1 MGPTFAAHE
10 ALIWAPHV
18 IAGWETALLTALL
31 FSVTSNQ
38 TNYCFPRYNAVTVT
52 DNKMRRYYNLLY
64 IIRILFF
71 SSSEWMRSVAVFDVP

>member
-1 MGPTFAAHE
+1 M
-10 ALIWAPHV
+10 
-18 IAGWETALLTALL
+18 ALLTALL

-64 IIRILFF
+64 VIIILFF
-71 SSSEWMRSVAVFDVP
+71 SSSE

>member
-1 MGPTFAAHE
+1 M
-10 ALIWAPHV
+10 
-18 IAGWETALLTALL
+18 ALLTALL

-52 DNKMRRYYNLLY
+52 DNKMRRYYN
-64 IIRILFF
+64 IIIILFF

>member
-1 MGPTFAAHE
+1 MG
-10 ALIWAPHV
+10 I
-18 IAGWETALLTALL
+18 TALLTALL

-52 DNKMRRYYNLLY
+52 DNKMSITIIYYN

-71 SSSEWMRSVAVFDVP
+71 SSFDWMHSVAVFDVP